1 MANVKARIHL
11 NKQLVAFNIDP
22 KQTKQHSKY
31 QQQPWRSNKNPK
43 TNNKPAAFI
52 PESVD
57 VLFSFQRSPNTSLKY
72 LFSPSNGNPHQK
84 NIFPLRKYLTLS
96 IFPQPPLHWKENL
109 HPPKARK
116 STPPQK
122 ENSLTKYLPCD
133 PKGIVSLTS
142 QKLSSMSLSALLLKR
157 DELLSP
163 KSSLPNLPKALLP
176 AVALSKSTQKK
187 CPLPAALDAS
197 VN

>member
-11 NKQLVAFNIDP
+11 NKQLVAFNIHP
-22 KQTKQHSKY
+22 KQTKHYSKY
-31 QQQPWRSNKNPK
+31 QQQTWRSNKNKK

-52 PESVD
+52 LESAD
-57 VLFSFQRSPNTSLKY
+57 VLFSFQLSPNTSPKY
-72 LFSPSNGNPHQK
+72 LFSPNNGNPHQK

-122 ENSLTKYLPCD
+122 ENSPTKYLPCD
-133 PKGIVSLTS
+133 QKGIVSLTS
-142 QKLSSMSLSALLLKR
+142 QKLSSMSLSALLKR
-157 DELLSP
+157 DELPSP

-197 VN
+197 LS